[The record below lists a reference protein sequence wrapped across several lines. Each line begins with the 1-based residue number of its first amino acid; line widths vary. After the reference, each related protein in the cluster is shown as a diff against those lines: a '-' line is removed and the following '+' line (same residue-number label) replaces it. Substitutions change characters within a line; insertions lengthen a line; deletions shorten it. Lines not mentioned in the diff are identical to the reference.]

1 MPRFNRCDLKVRF
14 AHHERWIAYLVY
26 PHALIRSRLNPLL
39 IIITHTHTHTPLQG
53 LSDVGRLVNEAASVK
68 GSGAERG
75 LNGASGGALRPQRG
89 KGAVSNMGNSSNHSG
104 ISSFLPVDY
113 FCCSVI
119 LKIIIMTD

>member
-39 IIITHTHTHTPLQG
+39 IIITPPPLQG
-53 LSDVGRLVNEAASVK
+53 LSDVSRLVNEAASVK

-104 ISSFLPVDY
+104 ISSVLPADY